1 MHRDR
6 EGGVSMTGPPPP
18 SLELAEL
25 KTKAN
30 IYIYIYTGYLKGGMA
45 SFQTWRI
52 EILHIN
58 EKLLINKT
66 NWF

>member
-25 KTKAN
+25 KN
-30 IYIYIYTGYLKGGMA
+30 INIYTGYLKGGMA